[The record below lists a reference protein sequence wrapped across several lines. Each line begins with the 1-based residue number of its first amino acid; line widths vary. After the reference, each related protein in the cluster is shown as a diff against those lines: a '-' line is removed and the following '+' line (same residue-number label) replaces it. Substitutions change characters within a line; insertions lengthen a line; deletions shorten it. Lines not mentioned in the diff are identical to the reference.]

1 MALHLVQFSALFLL
15 ALVTGVFWGPWLS
28 LHRSNRVFSPAE
40 FIHIVQTMI
49 GNLATPMRILMP
61 ACILLLILATWFYP
75 LKPSAGFC
83 FSMVATVLSIT
94 SLLITI
100 LIEVPIVK
108 QIDQWSA
115 SHFPD
120 NWQALR
126 NRWNFFHVLRTFS
139 SIAGFACFAISLLLL
154 IN

>member
-61 ACILLLILATWFYP
+61 ACILLLILATWLYHF
-75 LKPSAGFC
+75 
-83 FSMVATVLSIT
+83 T
-94 SLLITI
+94 SYYNI
-100 LIEVPIVK
+100 
-108 QIDQWSA
+108 
-115 SHFPD
+115 
-120 NWQALR
+120 
-126 NRWNFFHVLRTFS
+126 NRG
-139 SIAGFACFAISLLLL
+139 AYC
-154 IN
+154 